1 MGITANPFGDTD
13 LKITAFGY
21 RLPLISPFLAI
32 RMYICRGLRGTSV
45 LSSKTKYLN
54 SDRIWSYRENN
65 LEREAWDSSTEN
77 AKTLTFAD
85 FGAVDEVRKMAEPIR
100 QAVNRYEAEKALENI
115 ISNNGAVKRSAIELK
130 NKSGFTAMLRRSS
143 IGKLVSGI
151 QGKDISKEAL
161 YLAVANIDRLFENA
175 IEPWEF
181 ELNPLK
187 NNDGLKD
194 RRIFYAPLK
203 YEGRIIP
210 VKITV
215 KEYLDP
221 LAKAKL
227 YSIEVIDFVL
237 DKKKEDAGT
246 LTAINR
252 Q

>member
-1 MGITANPFGDTD
+1 M
-13 LKITAFGY
+13 K
-21 RLPLISPFLAI
+21 
-32 RMYICRGLRGTSV
+32 
-45 LSSKTKYLN
+45 
-54 SDRIWSYRENN
+54 REP
-65 LEREAWDSSTEN
+65 WDSSTDK
-77 AKTLTFAD
+77 AKTLTLAD
-85 FGAVDEVRKMAEPIR
+85 FGASDEVLKIAEPTR

-115 ISNNGAVKRSAIELK
+115 ISNNGTMKRSAVELR

-161 YLAVANIDRLFENA
+161 YLAAANIDRLFENA
-175 IEPWEF
+175 IEPYGF

-210 VKITV
+210 IKITI

-227 YSIEVIDFVL
+227 YSIEAIDFDL
-237 DKKKEDAGT
+237 DKNKEDAGT
-246 LTAINR
+246 LTAINP
-252 Q
+252 